1 MNGFIYKITN
11 DINDKIYVGKT
22 LSSIE
27 ERLKEHKSDSER
39 KKMEHRPLYSA
50 MRKYGIDHFFIEKIE
65 EVPIEQLSDREIY
78 WIKTLNSYHD
88 GYNATLGGDGKQLY
102 DYDAIVKGFLSGK
115 LIKELAEE
123 FECCGDTISAAL
135 KLASIDST
143 VNGRKSCY
151 KSLVAKNLNGETIK
165 DFSSRAEA
173 VKWLQSE
180 GFTKSTNVDNISA
193 TIGRAANGKRAT
205 AYGMKWE
212 NLG

>member
-11 DINDKIYVGKT
+11 DVNDKVYIGKT

-27 ERLKEHKSDSER
+27 QRFKKHKSDSEKR
-39 KKMEHRPLYSA
+39 AAEHRPLYSA
-50 MRKYGIDHFFIEKIE
+50 MRKYGVNHFFIEKIE
-65 EVPIEQLSDREIY
+65 EVPIENLSEREIY
-78 WIKTLNSYHD
+78 WINTLNSYHN

-123 FECCGDTISAAL
+123 FECCEDTISSAL
-135 KLASIDST
+135 KLANIDST
-143 VNGRKSCY
+143 ANGRKSCY
-151 KSLVAKNLNGETIK
+151 KRLVAKSLTGEIIK
-165 DFSSRAEA
+165 DFSSRVEA

-180 GFTKSTNVDNISA
+180 GFTKSTNIDNITA

-212 NLG
+212 NLD

>member
-11 DINDKIYVGKT
+11 DINNKIYVGKT
-22 LSSIE
+22 LSPIE
-27 ERLKEHKSDSER
+27 ERFKQHKADSER

-50 MRKYGIDHFFIEKIE
+50 MRKYGLDHFSIEKIE
-65 EVPIEQLSDREIY
+65 EVPLENLSDREIY
-78 WIKTLNSYHD
+78 WINTLDSYHN

-115 LIKELAEE
+115 LIKELAKE
-123 FECCGDTISAAL
+123 FECCEDTISAAL
-135 KLASIDST
+135 TLANIDST
-143 VNGRKSCY
+143 INGRKSIY
-151 KSLVAKNLNGETIK
+151 KGLVAKNLEGEIIK
-165 DFSSRAEA
+165 DFSSRTEA

-212 NLG
+212 NLN